1 MYNIFS
7 KAKDKLPT
15 STLRLADQ
23 KRKQALN
30 AIHAQE
36 HFSAMDN
43 FSLAKLAESIA
54 PRESQVNAISSDLP
68 PLKTPQRRARYSD
81 KQRIR
86 LKDAKK
92 WAFERTGCSNT
103 AEIKKYLQLLGK
115 KLDLRL
121 TSAWLAIVRELA
133 TLVNN
138 LRTQATTLFKVGDR
152 VRFIEYK
159 PTQAYLQQWEPF
171 SVVAIVNG
179 TAKLDL
185 LAFPV
190 SINELKI
197 AS

>member
-1 MYNIFS
+1 
-7 KAKDKLPT
+7 
-15 STLRLADQ
+15 
-23 KRKQALN
+23 
-30 AIHAQE
+30 
-36 HFSAMDN
+36 MDN

-54 PRESQVNAISSDLP
+54 PRESQVDAVSSDLP

-92 WAFERTGCSNT
+92 WAFERTGCNNT

-133 TLVNN
+133 SLVNN
-138 LRTQATTLFKVGDR
+138 LRSQATTLFKVGDR
-152 VRFIEYK
+152 VQFVEYK
-159 PTQAYLQQWEPF
+159 PNQAYLQQWEPF
-171 SVVAIVNG
+171 SVIAIANG
-179 TAKLDL
+179 IARLDL

-190 SINELKI
+190 PINELKI